1 MKQGCPVRVMA
12 MAGVAASALFATS
25 VMAQEA
31 PGDTPANAKQDNGFD
46 DNVIVVT
53 ANKREQSLDEVGLA
67 ISALGGEALA
77 NKALTSQEDLA
88 AVVPGM
94 SFTPTQLK
102 APVITL
108 RGVGFYETSLA
119 SYPAVTSYL
128 DQVPLTFPVTA
139 AHAGFDVQRVEV
151 LKGPQG
157 TLFGQ
162 NSTGGAINYV
172 ANKPTDFLE
181 AGVSLS
187 YGRFDEFHGSAYISG
202 PLAEGINARLS
213 VDSEYSSDWQR
224 STSRPDDTLGS
235 KDYLAGRLQL
245 QFVPSDRFEALLS
258 VNAWQD
264 KSDPQAA
271 QLHAINPVFPGLQN
285 PFLNTVPLTPFK
297 ARLADWTPTASGD
310 VFPPAREPFADAW
323 MVLPSLSV
331 RWEIVDGITMNS
343 ISAYTKYKQHNGYDN
358 DAIPLRI
365 VEFNRVDGD
374 IESFFQEVRISN
386 DANSTLRWTLGATYE
401 KSSVT
406 ENSDDWFIN
415 SSTTPTFG
423 YSGSTQ
429 ISDQDMDTWAIFG
442 NVEFEIADNL
452 NLRGGMRYTKSKR
465 DSHVSVVDPGD
476 GTFEAVFQG
485 LADAIQLGFI
495 PIAGF
500 TPPGVPAPPING
512 GPTTIDN
519 VTFDGTP
526 ATYLPSA
533 INVRLN
539 EDNVSWRVGLDYVLD
554 DGTLLY
560 ANVAKGYK
568 AGSIPVASA
577 ATIQQFAPVTQ
588 ESVLSYEAGVKY
600 KTPDRRIALQLA
612 GFYYDY
618 SDKQL
623 RAKLADPIFG
633 PLDFLQNVPS
643 SRIWGVEAD
652 ATIYP
657 TDGLTFTAS
666 FAYLDGK
673 IQDFQGLNSIGDPVD
688 FSGSRMPYVPKIQL
702 NVTGDYEWDV
712 GEVRAFIGSDVRLRS
727 STVTQIGGAASIV
740 PLPGFRSSVPTEKIF
755 DIPSYVTVDARAGV
769 RFNDERIEISVYGRN
784 IFDKYYI
791 TNIFPVYD
799 TYVRYA
805 GRPATYGVR
814 VSFKY

>member
-1 MKQGCPVRVMA
+1 MKQEYPVRALA

-31 PGDTPANAKQDNGFD
+31 PAETPANADQDNNLD
-46 DNVIVVT
+46 RNVIVVT
-53 ANKREQSLDEVGLA
+53 ANKREQSLDKVGLA
-67 ISALGGEALA
+67 ITALGGETLA
-77 NKALTSQEDLA
+77 NKGLSSQEDLA
-88 AVVPGM
+88 AIVPGM
-94 SFTPTQLK
+94 SFTPTQLQ

-119 SYPAVTSYL
+119 SYPAVTTYL
-128 DQVPLTFPVTA
+128 DQVPMTFPATG
-139 AHAGFDVQRVEV
+139 AHAAFDVQRVEV

-172 ANKPTDFLE
+172 ANAPTKFFE
-181 AGVSLS
+181 AGASFS
-187 YGRFDEFHGSAYISG
+187 YGRFDEFRANGYLSG

-213 VDSEYSSDWQR
+213 VDTGFSGDWQR
-224 STSRPDDTLGS
+224 SVSRPDDTLGS
-235 KDYLAGRLQL
+235 SDYLAGRLQL
-245 QFVPSDRFEALLS
+245 QFEPSDRFDALLS
-258 VNAWQD
+258 VNAWRD

-271 QLHAINPVFPGLQN
+271 QLHAINPVVPGLQD
-285 PFLNTVPLTPFK
+285 PFLDTVPLTPFD
-297 ARLADWTPTASGD
+297 ARLADWTPTASGN
-310 VFPPAREPFADAW
+310 VFPPAREPFTDAW
-323 MVLPSLSV
+323 MVLPSLRA
-331 RWEIVDGITMNS
+331 RWEIVDGITINS
-343 ISAYTKYKQHNGYDN
+343 ISAYTKYAQNNGFDN

-365 VEFNRVDGD
+365 VDFNRVDGE
-374 IESFFQEVRISN
+374 IESFFQEMRLSN
-386 DANSTLRWTLGATYE
+386 DSLSSVLWTVGASYE

-415 SSTTPTFG
+415 SSTTPIFG

-568 AGSIPVASA
+568 AGSVPVASA
-577 ATIQQFAPVTQ
+577 ATIAQFAPVTQ
-588 ESVLSYEAGVKY
+588 ESVVSYEAGVKY
-600 KTPDRRIALQLA
+600 RNLDRTLALNLA

-657 TDGLTFTAS
+657 TDGLVFTTS
-666 FAYLDGK
+666 IAYLNGE
-673 IQDFQGLNSIGDPVD
+673 ITDFQGLNSIGDPVD
-688 FSGSRMPYVPKIQL
+688 FSGSQMPYVPEIQV
-702 NVTGDYEWDV
+702 NVTGDYEWSMGNV
-712 GEVRAFIGSDVRLRS
+712 SAFIGGDVRLRS
-727 STVTQIGGAASIV
+727 SAVTQIGGATSIV
-740 PLPGFRSSVPTEKIF
+740 PLPGFRSSVPTDVIF

-769 RFNDERIEISVYGRN
+769 RFNQDRIEVSVYGRN
-784 IFDKYYI
+784 IFDEYYI
-791 TNIFPVYD
+791 TNVFPVYD

-814 VSFKY
+814 VSFKF